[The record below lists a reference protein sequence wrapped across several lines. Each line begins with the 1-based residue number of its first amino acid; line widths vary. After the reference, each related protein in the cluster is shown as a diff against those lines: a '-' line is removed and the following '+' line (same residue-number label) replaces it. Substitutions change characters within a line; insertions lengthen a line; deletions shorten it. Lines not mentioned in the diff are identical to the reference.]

1 MTHHVAISFYNTTVG
16 LILKLFQTLFLTSDR
31 GDLNTEVPID
41 DDNLTLCDLFV
52 IDEHIKGL
60 IGQLIQKVPQVFV
73 GMGESCQFHIGPAS
87 HLLVGF

>member
-52 IDEHIKGL
+52 IDEDIKGL
-60 IGQLIQKVPQVFV
+60 IGQLIQLDNRTDI
-73 GMGESCQFHIGPAS
+73 HIDNIP
-87 HLLVGF
+87 